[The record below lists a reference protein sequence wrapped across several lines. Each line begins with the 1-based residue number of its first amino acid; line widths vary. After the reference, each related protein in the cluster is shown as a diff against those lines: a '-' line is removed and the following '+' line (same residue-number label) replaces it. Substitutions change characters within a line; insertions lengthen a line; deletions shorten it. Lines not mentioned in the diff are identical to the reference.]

1 MQDHTKARKHLGS
14 CHCGDNKFEAIV
26 DASAGSQCNCTVCTK
41 LGATT
46 TIIKPAAFK
55 LLTDPAKL
63 ASYSRMPEIANRY
76 FCARCHG
83 FVYSAGN
90 IPEIGGEFVSVPLNV
105 LDDID
110 LIDVAVTHW
119 DGRHDNWQA
128 GPSPKR
134 VPVSLA
140 TATAAERVLDERA

>member
-1 MQDHTKARKHLGS
+1 MNENHKARLHHGS

-26 DASAGSQCNCTVCTK
+26 DASAGTQCNCTVCTK

-63 ASYSRMPEIANRY
+63 ATYSRMPEIANRY
-76 FCARCHG
+76 FCARCHVM
-83 FVYSAGN
+83 VYGAGN
-90 IPEIGGEFVSVPLNV
+90 LPAIGGEFVSVPLNV

-110 LIDVAVTHW
+110 LCEVSIAHW

-128 GPSPKR
+128 GVASKR
-134 VPVSLA
+134 YPV
-140 TATAAERVLDERA
+140 AAAS